1 MAWLEVEDPKLA
13 CHGRT
18 GAWPNGERVD
28 CGQRKCEGGC
38 LRGWRV
44 GSRCEEVI
52 VRKVTVTSL
61 EKASNSRSVPG
72 SGSEGAFSCPRT
84 AHLFGT
90 AGTGV
95 WCVLGSVVVLVLRH
109 RVG

>member
-1 MAWLEVEDPKLA
+1 MDIRFMAWLEVEDPKLA

-18 GAWPNGERVD
+18 GAWPNGERVE

-61 EKASNSRSVPG
+61 EKASNSS
-72 SGSEGAFSCPRT
+72 FSLIGPET
-84 AHLFGT
+84 LNN
-90 AGTGV
+90 
-95 WCVLGSVVVLVLRH
+95 
-109 RVG
+109 